1 MSGSVA
7 CPHCTAGNV
16 AAWRE
21 STSEWVH
28 RYSPVLPSGGRQFS
42 ITLCV
47 AGTPFVSKAPGLL
60 SEAISAREAASVAS
74 LKPDEP
80 TQVGLAPPNSPV
92 GDA

>member
-1 MSGSVA
+1 MSGVS
-7 CPHCTAGNV
+7 CPHCAAGNI

-47 AGTPFVSKAPGLL
+47 AGTPFVSRAPAALT
-60 SEAISAREAASVAS
+60 EAISARAAAISVDNPPVS
-74 LKPDEP
+74 GGSPDG
-80 TQVGLAPPNSPV
+80 TAAPVS
-92 GDA
+92 G

>member
-1 MSGSVA
+1 VSGVS
-7 CPHCTAGNV
+7 CPHCAAGNI

-47 AGTPFVSKAPGLL
+47 AGTPFVSKAPAALNA
-60 SEAISAREAASVAS
+60 AISAREAAIFVDNPPVSGGS
-74 LKPDEP
+74 PD
-80 TQVGLAPPNSPV
+80 GIAAPVP
-92 GDA
+92 G

>member
-1 MSGSVA
+1 VSGVS
-7 CPHCTAGNV
+7 CPHCAAGNV

-42 ITLCV
+42 ITLCI
-47 AGTPFVSKAPGLL
+47 AGTPFVSKAPAALNA
-60 SEAISAREAASVAS
+60 AISARAAASVAS
-74 LKPDEP
+74 LKPDEA
-80 TQVGLAPPNSPV
+80 TQVGLAPPETPV